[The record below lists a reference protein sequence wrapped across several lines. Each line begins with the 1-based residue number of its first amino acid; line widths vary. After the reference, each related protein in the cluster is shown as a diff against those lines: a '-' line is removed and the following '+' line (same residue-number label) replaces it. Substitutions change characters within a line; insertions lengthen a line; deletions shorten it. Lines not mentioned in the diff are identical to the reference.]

1 MRSRGRR
8 VNANDVM
15 EVARE
20 AVVVML
26 KVASPVLLLALFV
39 GLLISLF
46 QALTQMQEMTLTFV
60 PKALVIFLSLLV
72 FVPYMLGVLTV
83 FTQGLMDRIIAL
95 G

>member
-1 MRSRGRR
+1 MNS
-8 VNANDVM
+8 ADVM

-26 KVASPVLLLALFV
+26 KVGSPVLLLALLV
-39 GLLISLF
+39 GLIISLF

-60 PKALVIFLSLLV
+60 PKAFVIFVSLIL
-72 FVPYMLGVLTV
+72 FLPFMLGILVT
-83 FTQGLMDRIIAL
+83 FTESLMDRIVAL